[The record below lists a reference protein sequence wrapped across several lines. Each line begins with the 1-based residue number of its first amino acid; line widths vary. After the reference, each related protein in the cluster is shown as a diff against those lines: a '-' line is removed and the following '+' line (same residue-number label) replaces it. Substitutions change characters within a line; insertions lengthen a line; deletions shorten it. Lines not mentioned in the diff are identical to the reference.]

1 MNKLSIFLLLF
12 LSVAY
17 SIQSSN
23 TNYARTT
30 DRIWLDS
37 NEMHQGEYSWKMMK
51 VSDVKA
57 SAEEVSSLGYN
68 TSDWLSAIVP
78 GTVLNSLVYN
88 KKYPEP
94 YYGLNNKI
102 ESNKIPDISK
112 VGREFYTYWFRTEF
126 EVPASFSGKN
136 IWLQPDGINY
146 RAEVWVNGN
155 LLSTING
162 MFVNDYIN
170 ITDFVKVGNKNVLAV
185 KVYPVDVPGTT
196 MPKSW
201 GAVGEYHNGGNGN
214 IGLNTTMLMSI
225 GWDFTFMDGIRD
237 RNTGI
242 WKSISIYSRDIGIAS
257 SICEVRTTE
266 AGV

>member
-17 SIQSSN
+17 SVQSSN

-112 VGREFYTYWFRTEF
+112 VGREFILIGSVRNLRFR
-126 EVPASFSGKN
+126 
-136 IWLQPDGINY
+136 
-146 RAEVWVNGN
+146 
-155 LLSTING
+155 LLSQEKIYGCSLMAST
-162 MFVNDYIN
+162 
-170 ITDFVKVGNKNVLAV
+170 
-185 KVYPVDVPGTT
+185 
-196 MPKSW
+196 
-201 GAVGEYHNGGNGN
+201 
-214 IGLNTTMLMSI
+214 IGLKY
-225 GWDFTFMDGIRD
+225 G
-237 RNTGI
+237 
-242 WKSISIYSRDIGIAS
+242 
-257 SICEVRTTE
+257 
-266 AGV
+266 